1 MVLRLLINTIMQHS
15 RFLPILLAL
24 FAPIIG
30 QIQAENVTGAAVIR
44 EMNLARQ
51 NPASYAALT
60 EEIRARS
67 TDRCLV
73 LSDQRKIVSHE
84 GLSSLN
90 EAIHFLK
97 KTAPLQPL
105 ILSPGLCR
113 GAADH
118 CTEQAG
124 GEVGHGDPGSRIS
137 RYGKWGVSWGEN
149 ISYGKT
155 TARDIVVALI
165 IDDGIPGRKHRANIF
180 SAKFNYA
187 GAAYGPHARYGSV
200 CSMDFAGAY
209 LEKQQ
214 ATADLGLMA
223 RNP

>member
-1 MVLRLLINTIMQHS
+1 MQRPRLL
-15 RFLPILLAL
+15 FPVFCAV
-24 FAPIIG
+24 FATFIG
-30 QIQAENVTGAAVIR
+30 QVRAENVTGAAVIR
-44 EMNLARQ
+44 EMNFARQ
-51 NPASYAALT
+51 NPAGYAALLG
-60 EEIRARS
+60 EIQGRS
-67 TDRCLV
+67 TDQCLV
-73 LSDQRKIVSHE
+73 LSEQRRIRSCQA
-84 GLSSLN
+84 LSSLN

-118 CTEQAG
+118 CNEQAG
-124 GEVGHGDPGSRIS
+124 GAIGHGDPGSRIS
-137 RYGKWGVSWGEN
+137 RYGQWGISWGEN

-180 SAKFNYA
+180 ARKFNYA

-214 ATADLGLMA
+214 ATANSSLVA